1 MAENVSEVAPEA
13 VAEGTSEGIRGFID
27 ILIEA
32 ATGDLVLV
40 WVFYPLAVSTI
51 FVFFFSKSFSLKISL
66 PLLTLSILL
75 LQIPSSG
82 LYNNEAAFFITCVA
96 GFVMLAKWQLEKP
109 AQKAARMR

>member
-1 MAENVSEVAPEA
+1 MAENASEVAPEA
-13 VAEGTSEGIRGFID
+13 VAEGTSEGIRGLID
-27 ILIEA
+27 VLIEA
-32 ATGDLVLV
+32 AKGDLAWVL
-40 WVFYPLAVSTI
+40 YPLAVSTI
-51 FVFFFSKSFSLKISL
+51 FVFLFSKNFSLKISM

-96 GFVMLAKWQLEKP
+96 GFVMMAKWQLEKP